1 MTRPATVAQGEALD
15 LAAERLVADARTV
28 CTRVGADE
36 SDAITLLIHAASI
49 AIADA
54 CGQNPPRDRIAKACD
69 LAMDQI
75 EEAVPA
81 YVAERAKMKGPP
93 RV

>member
-1 MTRPATVAQGEALD
+1 MSRPATVAQGEALD
-15 LAAERLVADARTV
+15 LAAERLVADARAV
-28 CTRVGADE
+28 CVRIGADE

-54 CGQNPPRDRIAKACD
+54 CGENPPPHRVDKACD
-69 LAMDQI
+69 TAMDQI

-81 YVAERAKMKGPP
+81 YVAQRAKMKGPP
-93 RV
+93 RG